1 MTSGGWVSM
10 IISVGAVTVLFV
22 WCLFKVLA
30 HNPPAENILEDSL
43 KDIDEIDK
51 Q

>member
-10 IISVGAVTVLFV
+10 IVSVGAVTVLFL
-22 WCLFKVLA
+22 WCLFKVFA

-43 KDIDEIDK
+43 KDIDETGK
-51 Q
+51 R